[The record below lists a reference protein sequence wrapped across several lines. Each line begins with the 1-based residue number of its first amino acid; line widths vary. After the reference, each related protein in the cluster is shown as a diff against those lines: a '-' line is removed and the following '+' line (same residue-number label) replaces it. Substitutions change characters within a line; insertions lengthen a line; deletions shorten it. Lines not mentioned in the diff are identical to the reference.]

1 MSDWRDEAA
10 CVDDWEPFDA
20 TEPEARA
27 DGSRLKGGEKALIE
41 ATAKSICYSCS
52 VKTTCLAE
60 AFRTETPSTAYF
72 VRGGMTSD
80 ERRSMLR
87 RISRKRTEDKKKAD
101 EEAA

>member
-10 CVDDWEPFDA
+10 CVNDWEPFDA
-20 TEPEARA
+20 TEFEARP
-27 DGSRLKGGEKALIE
+27 DGTRIKAGEKALVE
-41 ATAKSICYSCS
+41 AAAKSICYTCS

-87 RISRKRTEDKKKAD
+87 RMSRKRTEDKKKAE